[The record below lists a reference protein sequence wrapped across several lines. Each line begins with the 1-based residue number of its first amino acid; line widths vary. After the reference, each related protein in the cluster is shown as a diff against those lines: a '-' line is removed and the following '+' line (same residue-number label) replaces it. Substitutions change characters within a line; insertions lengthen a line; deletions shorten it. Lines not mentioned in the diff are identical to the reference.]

1 MTSTNNRIISVS
13 VDRQAILNLINDA
26 ISNSTQLSSIYIT
39 INTLLKVLG
48 HEAIA
53 NIIVELILNSGLNEA
68 LIKRINSSINIET
81 KQDYL
86 NLAAETF
93 VDEIDYDNYCYN
105 QFEAF
110 EDARLSKLN
119 CLFSYDDDIGD
130 IVSPCFEDFL
140 AKKKIAA

>member
-1 MTSTNNRIISVS
+1 MTNTNNRIISVS
-13 VDRQAILNLINDA
+13 ADRQAILNLINDA

-86 NLAAETF
+86 NLVAETF
-93 VDEIDYDNYCYN
+93 VDETDYDNYCYN

-130 IVSPCFEDFL
+130 IVGPCFEDFL